1 MQGGMG
7 AVISSYTSLLGRPL
21 VLFPILAHSK
31 IVKTSFSS
39 QCLADILKAKVSFCV
54 NFLGSSFHLFCLL
67 WSLSS
72 LAISLI
78 HFRDFNMLLQ
88 CY

>member
-1 MQGGMG
+1 MQGRG
-7 AVISSYTSLLGRPL
+7 VVSSYTALLGRAL
-21 VLFPILAHSK
+21 VLFPILPHAK
-31 IVKTSFSS
+31 IVKTGFSS

-54 NFLGSSFHLFCLL
+54 NFLGSSFYLIFCLL
-67 WSLSS
+67 CSLSS

-88 CY
+88 YY